1 MIYATSFSG
10 GEGGARFIRVPD
22 EEGITLTRILNMKIR

>member
-1 MIYATSFSG
+1 MIYATAFSG

-22 EEGITLTRILNMKIR
+22 EEGITLTRNLDLKIR